1 MKASEKKQLYE
12 TLKQRFESNT
22 KRHMDISWANVKSAL
37 EANPHILKVVYHME
51 ETGGEPDVILTTDG
65 KWYFYDCSPESPKG
79 RRSLCYDQ
87 KALESRKKNKP
98 AGNAR
103 AMAEEIGL
111 ALLDESDY
119 KFLQTFGPFDTKT
132 STWIKTPQSIREKGG
147 ALFCD
152 YRYGHTFTYHN
163 GAESYYASRGFRG
176 KIKLKG

>member
-22 KRHMDISWANVKSAL
+22 KRHKDISWANVKSAL
-37 EANPHILKVVYHME
+37 EANPGILKVVYQME
-51 ETGGEPDVILTTDG
+51 STGGEPDVILTTDG
-65 KWYFYDCSPESPKG
+65 NMYFYDCCPESPKG

-98 AGNAR
+98 AGSAR
-103 AMAEEIGL
+103 VMAEEIGL
-111 ALLDESDY
+111 TLLDESDY